1 MGKYSWNQ
9 WDVQISKKE
18 RKKRNKHKRRKKSEK
33 VQIKKFKEICRL
45 CKKRAVFSS
54 VVFGHFTQ
62 VAGFMTYPN
71 YTGSVL
77 AVTSWNTTHFV
88 PVSSL
93 LYYSWSV

>member
-1 MGKYSWNQ
+1 MGKYSRNQ
-9 WDVQISKKE
+9 WNVQILKKE
-18 RKKRNKHKRRKKSEK
+18 RKKRNKQKRRKKSEK

-77 AVTSWNTTHFV
+77 ALTS
-88 PVSSL
+88 
-93 LYYSWSV
+93 